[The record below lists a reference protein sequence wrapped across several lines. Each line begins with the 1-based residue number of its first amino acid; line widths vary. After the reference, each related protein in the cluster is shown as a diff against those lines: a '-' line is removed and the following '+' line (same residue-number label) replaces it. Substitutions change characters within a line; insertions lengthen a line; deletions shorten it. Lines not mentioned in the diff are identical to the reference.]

1 MVHLKADLYPVWD
14 LLLLQKFLVGAE
26 VLVLYWGFS
35 SADAVPCHTPM
46 TTRKLQAPLAI
57 ASIGQDVSMEQVVS
71 LVFHSAFLPS
81 RVIHIGFNSIVNWLT
96 PRDKTMPSLYLAALP

>member
-14 LLLLQKFLVGAE
+14 LLLLQKFLLGAE

-46 TTRKLQAPLAI
+46 ITGKLQAPLAI

-71 LVFHSAFLPS
+71 LVFYSAFLLS
-81 RVIHIGFNSIVNWLT
+81 RISYWL
-96 PRDKTMPSLYLAALP
+96 